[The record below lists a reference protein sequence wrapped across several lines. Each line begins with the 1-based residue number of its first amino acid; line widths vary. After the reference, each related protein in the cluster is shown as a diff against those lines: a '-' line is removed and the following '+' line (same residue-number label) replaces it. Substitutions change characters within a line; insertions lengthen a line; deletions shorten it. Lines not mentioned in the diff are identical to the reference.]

1 MLASLEG
8 IFKYNLHVHMHIFS
22 ILSQFSYLHGVFSNQ
37 PKKIPNKIQNGTKQY
52 RKFPGKDSRTEILR
66 LLSKFPKQRSVSHKI
81 LKISGRKSNG
91 KEIPCKK
98 ISLNF
103 GQHGV
108 HVPCRLSSFLEILE
122 NAVHSKSFIKWKAAI
137 DAMT

>member
-22 ILSQFSYLHGVFSNQ
+22 ILSQFSYLHGVFSTQ
-37 PKKIPNKIQNGTKQY
+37 PKKIGTKQY
-52 RKFPGKDSRTEILR
+52 RKFPSKNPRTEILR
-66 LLSKFPKQRSVSHKI
+66 LLIKFPNKRSVSHKT